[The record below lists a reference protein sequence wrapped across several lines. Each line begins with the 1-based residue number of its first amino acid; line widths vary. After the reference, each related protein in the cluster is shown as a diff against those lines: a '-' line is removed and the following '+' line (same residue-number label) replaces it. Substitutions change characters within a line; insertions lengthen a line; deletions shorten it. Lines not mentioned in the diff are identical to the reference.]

1 MKLDNFLQ
9 EFVFTIKKKEQLNG
23 QRLSFHNGLK
33 LSE

>member
-9 EFVFTIKKKEQLNG
+9 ECVFKIKKEQSNE

-33 LSE
+33 LSA